1 MNLHKMNLT
10 DAVAAIKSS
19 RISSVELV
27 TDCLTK
33 IDAVDGSIE
42 AWAFL
47 DREDAL
53 RQAKLADQKSQSG
66 DSLGPLHGVPI
77 GVKDLFETA
86 GMPTEYGSR
95 LWEGNVPTR
104 DADAVVRLRAAGAI
118 VMGKTVTTEY
128 AYYQPGKTRNPHD
141 LERTPGGSS
150 SGSAAAVAAEMVP
163 GAIGTQTTGSVI
175 RPASFCGCVGYK
187 PSFGLIS
194 RGGALMLSRA
204 LDQVGAFARTVDD
217 VALLAGALMGSS
229 ERDPDAINYSGAPL
243 SPVAAKATKPR
254 FAFVRTPVWD
264 KAEAD
269 AVSGFAKLR
278 DQLGAMVADV
288 EIDSSFAQAVDFQ
301 RTIMEVNIAQNFTK
315 DLERG
320 GDKLSQSL
328 RDVILRGATH
338 TTEMYQTAIE
348 RRHGYVDA
356 IHKVLDQ
363 YDAIITPSVPGEAPI
378 AVESTGSPIFC
389 TIWSYL
395 GTPAISLPVM
405 QSSRGM
411 PIGVQMIGK
420 KGGDAALLSNAKWL
434 FEFLRT

>member
-1 MNLHKMNLT
+1 MNFHKMNLT
-10 DAVAAIKSS
+10 DAAAAIKSR

-27 TDCLTK
+27 KDCLAR

-42 AWAFL
+42 AWTHL
-47 DREDAL
+47 NRENSLNEA
-53 RQAKLADQKSQSG
+53 ALADQKASTG
-66 DSLGPLHGVPI
+66 EPLGPLHGIPI

-104 DADAVVRLRAAGAI
+104 DADAVERLRAAGAI
-118 VMGKTVTTEY
+118 ILGKTVTTEY
-128 AYYQPGKTRNPHD
+128 AYFQPGKTRNPHD

-187 PSFGLIS
+187 PSFGWIS

-217 VALLAGALMGSS
+217 VALLASALMGSND
-229 ERDPDAINYSGAPL
+229 RDLDAMDYSGTPP
-243 SPVAAKATKPR
+243 SPIAARATKPR

-269 AVSGFAKLR
+269 TVSGFAKLK

-288 EIDSSFAQAVDFQ
+288 EIDSSFAEAINFQ
-301 RTIMEVNIAQNFTK
+301 RIIMEVNIAQNFTK

-338 TTEMYQTAIE
+338 TPEMYKTALE
-348 RRHGYVDA
+348 RRAGYVDA

-378 AVESTGSPIFC
+378 AVESTGSPVFC

-395 GTPAISLPVM
+395 GTPAISLPIM

-411 PIGVQMIGK
+411 PIGVQMIGR
-420 KGGDAALLSNAKWL
+420 KGGDAELLSNAKWL

>member
-10 DAVAAIKSS
+10 DAVAAIKSN
-19 RISSVELV
+19 RISSIELV
-27 TDCLTK
+27 TDCLAK
-33 IDAVDGSIE
+33 IDEIDGSIE

-47 DREDAL
+47 DRENAL
-53 RQAKLADQKSQSG
+53 QQAKLADQKRQNG
-66 DSLGPLHGVPI
+66 DSLGPLHGIPI

-104 DADAVVRLRAAGAI
+104 DADAVVRLRTAGAI
-118 VMGKTVTTEY
+118 IMGKTVTTEY

-141 LERTPGGSS
+141 IDRTPGGSS

-217 VALLAGALMGSS
+217 VALLAGTLMGGN
-229 ERDPDAINYSGAPL
+229 ERDPDAVDYAGPPL
-243 SPVAAKATKPR
+243 SPIAVRLANPR
-254 FAFVRTPVWD
+254 FAFVGTPVWD

-269 AVSGFAKLR
+269 TVSGFAKLK
-278 DQLGAMVADV
+278 DKLGKMATDV
-288 EIDSSFAQAVDFQ
+288 EIDSSFAQALDFQ
-301 RTIMEVNIAQNFTK
+301 RIIMEVNIAQNFTK
-315 DLERG
+315 DLKRG
-320 GDKLSQSL
+320 ADKLSQSL

-338 TTEMYQTAIE
+338 TPEMYQTSLE
-348 RRHGYVDA
+348 RRPGYVDA
-356 IHKVLDQ
+356 IHKVLDR
-363 YDAIITPSVPGEAPI
+363 YDAIITPSVPGAAPI

-395 GTPAISLPVM
+395 GTPAISLPLM
-405 QSSRGM
+405 HSSRGM

-420 KGGDAALLSNAKWL
+420 KGGDAELLSNAKWL
-434 FEFLRT
+434 FEFLQI

>member
-1 MNLHKMNLT
+1 MNYYKMNLT
-10 DAVAAIKSS
+10 DAAAAIKSK
-19 RISSVELV
+19 RVSSVELV
-27 TDCLTK
+27 KDCLAR
-33 IDAVDGSIE
+33 IDAIDGSIE
-42 AWAFL
+42 AWTYL
-47 DREDAL
+47 NRENAL
-53 RQAKLADQKSQSG
+53 KEAARADQKARTG
-66 DSLGPLHGVPI
+66 EPLGELHGVPI

-118 VMGKTVTTEY
+118 IMGKTVTTEY

-204 LDQVGAFARTVDD
+204 LDQVGVFARTVDD
-217 VALLAGALMGSS
+217 VALLGGALMGSN
-229 ERDPDAINYSGAPL
+229 ERDSDVADRSGPPL
-243 SPVAAKATKPR
+243 SPVAAKSAKPR
-254 FAFVRTPVWD
+254 FAFVGTPVWD

-269 AVSGFAKLR
+269 TVSGFAKLKDR
-278 DQLGAMVADV
+278 LGKMITDV

-301 RTIMEVNIAQNFTK
+301 RIIMEVNIAQNFTK
-315 DLERG
+315 DLDRG

-338 TTEMYQTAIE
+338 TPEMYQTALE
-348 RRHGYVDA
+348 RRPGYVNA
-356 IHKVLDQ
+356 IHKVLEQ

-395 GTPAISLPVM
+395 GTPAMSLPLM

-420 KGGDAALLSNAKWL
+420 KGDDAELLSNAKWL
-434 FEFLRT
+434 FEFLQT

>member
-1 MNLHKMNLT
+1 MNLHKAKLT
-10 DAVAAIKSS
+10 DAVAAIKSK
-19 RISSVELV
+19 RVSSVELV
-27 TDCLTK
+27 KGCLAR
-33 IDAVDGSIE
+33 IDEIDGSIE
-42 AWAFL
+42 AWTYL
-47 DREDAL
+47 NRENAL
-53 RQAKLADQKSQSG
+53 KEAALADQKTG
-66 DSLGPLHGVPI
+66 TGAPLGALHGVPI

-95 LWEGNVPTR
+95 LWEGNVPAR
-104 DADAVVRLRAAGAI
+104 DADAVVRLRAAGAVI
-118 VMGKTVTTEY
+118 LGKTVTTEY

-141 LERTPGGSS
+141 RERTPGGSS
-150 SGSAAAVAAEMVP
+150 SGSAAAVAADMVP

-194 RGGALMLSRA
+194 RGGALMLSRS

-217 VALLAGALMGSS
+217 VALLASALMGSS
-229 ERDPDAINYSGAPL
+229 ERDPDAVDHSGAPL
-243 SPVAAKATKPR
+243 SPIADKSPKPR
-254 FAFVRTPVWD
+254 FAFVGTPVWD

-269 AVSGFAKLR
+269 TVSGFTKLKDR
-278 DQLGAMVADV
+278 LGAMVTDV

-301 RTIMEVNIAQNFTK
+301 RIIMEVNIAKNFTK

-338 TTEMYQTAIE
+338 TPEMYQTALQ
-348 RRHGYVDA
+348 RRPGYVDA

-395 GTPAISLPVM
+395 GTPAISLPLI

-420 KGGDAALLSNAKWL
+420 NGRDAELLSNAKWL
-434 FEFLRT
+434 FEFLQT

>member
-1 MNLHKMNLT
+1 MNYYKMNLT
-10 DAVAAIKSS
+10 DAAAAIKNE

-27 TDCLTK
+27 KDCLAR
-33 IDAVDGSIE
+33 IDAIDGSIE
-42 AWAFL
+42 AWTYL
-47 DREDAL
+47 NRENAL
-53 RQAKLADQKSQSG
+53 KEAALADQKARTG
-66 DSLGPLHGVPI
+66 EPLGALHGVPI

-95 LWEGNVPTR
+95 LWEGNVSTR

-118 VMGKTVTTEY
+118 IMGKTVTTEY

-204 LDQVGAFARTVDD
+204 LDQVGVFARTVDD
-217 VALLAGALMGSS
+217 VALLGGALMGSN
-229 ERDPDAINYSGAPL
+229 ERDPDVADRSGPPL
-243 SPVAAKATKPR
+243 SPIAAKSAKPR
-254 FAFVRTPVWD
+254 IAFVGTPVWD

-269 AVSGFAKLR
+269 TVSGFAKLKDR
-278 DQLGAMVADV
+278 LGNMITDV
-288 EIDSSFAQAVDFQ
+288 EIDSSFAQAIDFQ
-301 RTIMEVNIAQNFTK
+301 RIIMEVNIAQNFTK

-320 GDKLSQSL
+320 SDKLSQSL

-338 TTEMYQTAIE
+338 TPEMYQTALE
-348 RRHGYVDA
+348 RRPGYVNA
-356 IHKVLDQ
+356 IHKVLEQ

-395 GTPAISLPVM
+395 GTPAISLPLM

-420 KGGDAALLSNAKWL
+420 KGDDAKLLSNAKWL
-434 FEFLRT
+434 FEFLQT